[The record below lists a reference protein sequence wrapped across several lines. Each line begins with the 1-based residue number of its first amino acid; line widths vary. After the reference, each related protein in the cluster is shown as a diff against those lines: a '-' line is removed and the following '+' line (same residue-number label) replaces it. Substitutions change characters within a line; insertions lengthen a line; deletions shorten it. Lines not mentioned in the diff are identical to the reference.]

1 MVKCMQLTGKKLTKY
16 SSFFV
21 TFATCQQKINK
32 KKQSICRVCKHLNT
46 LCKLMS

>member
-1 MVKCMQLTGKKLTKY
+1 MVKCMQLTGKKLTIY

-32 KKQSICRVCKHLNT
+32 N
-46 LCKLMS
+46 